1 MLLLTFAHLSDCLC
15 CWLNKQNAWRT
26 AALLVTVNK
35 ITHKHT
41 QTHKHTYRFHLSSA
55 IVKLVHSFNYLD
67 IKFWCG
73 FRVDAKRVKLL
84 RYNDPLLGPRK
95 LPNFEN
101 FTAEKSAVDAGDTFG
116 VDIDKNAVTLR
127 CRETDCTVAVG
138 SQLIYVITS
147 WHLTHLVII
156 VLSCSTMTHS
166 PPCCS
171 QRAYN

>member
-1 MLLLTFAHLSDCLC
+1 
-15 CWLNKQNAWRT
+15 
-26 AALLVTVNK
+26 
-35 ITHKHT
+35 
-41 QTHKHTYRFHLSSA
+41 
-55 IVKLVHSFNYLD
+55 
-67 IKFWCG
+67 
-73 FRVDAKRVKLL
+73 VKLL

-147 WHLTHLVII
+147 
-156 VLSCSTMTHS
+156 
-166 PPCCS
+166 
-171 QRAYN
+171 